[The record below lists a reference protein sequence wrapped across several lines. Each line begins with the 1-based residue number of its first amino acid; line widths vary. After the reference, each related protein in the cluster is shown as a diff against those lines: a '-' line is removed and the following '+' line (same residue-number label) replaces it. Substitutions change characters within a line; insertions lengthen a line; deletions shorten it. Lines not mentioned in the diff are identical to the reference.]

1 MSELRI
7 PYPTDRAGKR
17 GLDIQKWGVL
27 INTTFPGARTEDAI
41 INAWDLAQVRGLDVF
56 SGQIAIVSQR
66 RKVDNH
72 WINQE
77 SCWLT
82 LKAQVYTAH
91 KTGAFA
97 GIDPISFGP
106 MIERTYTGFKRQ
118 DNGPNVEETV
128 TLTAPEY
135 VTATVYRFVNGQR
148 CAFSDTLFFDEA
160 VPVVSKFP
168 SGLWAKAPTLM
179 LSKCA
184 KAAALRL
191 GFAECDY
198 SADEMDG
205 QVMSPEAVSDLTV
218 DASNNSSVANAVT
231 QVLGN
236 QAATAAPANTQSEF
250 NDAPFAPEEVVSS
263 FDKVHARALQWLD
276 RTLDTAFALGA
287 FDEAIDNI
295 RATLEPELHDISV
308 SLVTGLKDIFADPRG
323 KSLWNYL
330 NEARKRGPQACDL
343 ASKEVVTQAGSGK
356 LSEAAASG
364 SQIWLNFFKARHNLD
379 ASAAA

>member
-7 PYPTDRAGKR
+7 PYPTERAGKR
-17 GLDIQKWGVL
+17 GLDLQKWGVL
-27 INTTFPGARTEDAI
+27 INTTFPAAQTEDAI

-56 SGQIAIVSQR
+56 SGHIAIVSQR

-82 LKAQVYTAH
+82 LKAQIYTAH

-97 GIDPISFGP
+97 GIDPITFGP
-106 MIERTYTGFKRQ
+106 MVERTYSGFKRQ
-118 DNGPNVEETV
+118 DNGPNTEQTV
-128 TLTAPEY
+128 SFTVPEY

-160 VPVVSKFP
+160 VPIVNKFP
-168 SGLWAKAPTLM
+168 TGLWAKAPTLM

-205 QVMSPEAVSDLTV
+205 QIMNPDTVSDLT
-218 DASNNSSVANAVT
+218 AEPQRLSAGPSTLANP
-231 QVLGN
+231 
-236 QAATAAPANTQSEF
+236 TAIPASEF
-250 NDAPFAPEEVVSS
+250 NEVPQGTDDVVSS
-263 FDKVHARALQWLD
+263 FNKVHSRALRWLD
-276 RTLDTAFALGA
+276 RSVDAAVTLGA

-295 RATLEPELHDISV
+295 RSTLEPELHDISV
-308 SLVTGLKDIFADPRG
+308 SLVNGLKGIFADPRG
-323 KSLWNYL
+323 PSLWAYL
-330 NEARKRGPQACDL
+330 CEARRRGPEACDM
-343 ASKEVVTQAGSGK
+343 ASKEVNNQAASGK
-356 LSEAAASG
+356 LSKAAADG
-364 SQIWLNFFKARHNLD
+364 ANTVLNFNRALQRLS

>member
-7 PYPTDRAGKR
+7 PYPTERAGKR

-27 INTTFPGARTEDAI
+27 INTTFPAAQSEDAI

-56 SGQIAIVSQR
+56 SGHIAIVSQR

-72 WINQE
+72 WLNQE

-82 LKAQVYTAH
+82 LKAQIFTAH

-106 MIERTYTGFKRQ
+106 MVDRTFTGFKRQ
-118 DNGPNVEETV
+118 ENGPNTEQTV
-128 TLTAPEY
+128 SLKVPEY

-160 VPVVSKFP
+160 VPVVNKFP

-205 QVMSPEAVSDLTV
+205 QVMSPEAVSDLT
-218 DASNNSSVANAVT
+218 AEMTNTPSVAP
-231 QVLGN
+231 
-236 QAATAAPANTQSEF
+236 AATAAPANTQSEF

-263 FDKVHARALQWLD
+263 FDKVHARALRWLD
-276 RTLDTAFALGA
+276 RTLETACDLGA
-287 FDEAIDNI
+287 FDEAVDNI

-308 SLVTGLKDIFADPRG
+308 SLVTGIKGIFADPRG
-323 KSLWNYL
+323 KALWNYL
-330 NEARKRGPQACDL
+330 GEARKRGPQACDM
-343 ASKEVVTQAGSGK
+343 ASKEVSNQAASGK
-356 LSEAAASG
+356 LSQAAATG
-364 SQIWLNFFKARHNLD
+364 AQNWLNFFNAHHRLA

>member
-7 PYPTDRAGKR
+7 PYPTERAGKR

-27 INTTFPGARTEDAI
+27 INTTFPAAQTEDAI

-56 SGQIAIVSQR
+56 SGHIAIVSQR

-72 WINQE
+72 WLNQE

-82 LKAQVYTAH
+82 LKTQIFTAH

-106 MIERTYTGFKRQ
+106 MVDRTFTGFKRQ
-118 DNGPNVEETV
+118 DNGPNTEQTV
-128 TLTAPEY
+128 SLKVPEY

-160 VPVVSKFP
+160 VPVVNKFP

-205 QVMSPEAVSDLTV
+205 QVMSPEAVSDLT
-218 DASNNSSVANAVT
+218 AEATNIPSAAP
-231 QVLGN
+231 
-236 QAATAAPANTQSEF
+236 AATAAPANTQSEF

-263 FDKVHARALQWLD
+263 FDKVHARALHWLD
-276 RTLDTAFALGA
+276 RTLETACDLGA
-287 FDEAIDNI
+287 FDEAADNI

-308 SLVTGLKDIFADPRG
+308 SLVTGIKGIFADPRG
-323 KSLWNYL
+323 KALWTYL
-330 NEARKRGPQACDL
+330 GEARKRGPQACDM
-343 ASKEVVTQAGSGK
+343 AFNEVSSQAASGK
-356 LSEAAASG
+356 LSQAAATG
-364 SQIWLNFFKARHNLD
+364 AQNWLNFFKAHHRLA